1 MQQLAPL
8 EDAIAKV
15 HKDLPHLPKGLT
27 KWLVENAWWLV
38 IIGVALG
45 VFAVLGTIATMLAGS
60 LLVGALVGAAMGGA
74 LFLSSTISLL
84 VMAATIVLEAMAIQ
98 PLKDKQKRGW
108 NLLFLASLVGIAG
121 GLVSLL
127 VGAFVGGNPFG
138 VVTGIFWTAVG
149 AAISFYVLF
158 ELRVH
163 YVGAKVAT
171 EPTVVPPKPTKDA

>member
-121 GLVSLL
+121 GLVSSLFS
-127 VGAFVGGNPFG
+127 GPW
-138 VVTGIFWTAVG
+138 GIVNGIIWTAVG
-149 AAISFYVLF
+149 AAISFYILF